1 MVIDPSFLVLHL
13 RRLPSNPFRC
23 MMRELKT
30 SRMVMMTIHD
40 LLLFSLSLSLSLS
53 ISFDFRKLRSR
64 ILIGKALFRLSVT
77 NNSTGGAKS
86 KKFGAESLGQKVW
99 YRGGEDKK
107 GEKAGTWTLAMMQRR
122 RGCRSVTLLVAV
134 ALGAAS
140 ALMSIQARPGQ
151 RKTEVTEDAASL
163 YYYPPRV
170 SFEALGNLEDKVLA
184 AFEEEGMLL
193 VDGVDDY
200 RRTRENAL
208 LELERCVVRAQQHT
222 SEEGGW
228 EEDAIRVSNFGDGTK
243 RYTIASSS
251 SSQTGRDPSCLASTP
266 EIATLRSMNERG
278 KEKKESTV

>member
-53 ISFDFRKLRSR
+53 RFSKIEVTHFKR
-64 ILIGKALFRLSVT
+64 FRLSVT
-77 NNSTGGAKS
+77 NNGTGQKAK
-86 KKFGAESLGQKVW
+86 SLGQKVW

-140 ALMSIQARPGQ
+140 ALMSIQARPEQ